1 MDKLQR
7 VDINTHLTNM
17 RENKHLYNFWS
28 QFLQTRNGSVVRNQ
42 GSFDA
47 AESVTEH
54 LGNSGLD
61 VVCAAVKVFTDS
73 RHHPASEVS

>member
-1 MDKLQR
+1 MLGEAFTD
-7 VDINTHLTNM
+7 LTNM
-17 RENKHLYNFWS
+17 RENKDLYNLGS
-28 QFLQTRNGSVVRNQ
+28 QFLQTSNGSVVRNQ
-42 GSFDA
+42 GSFVA

-61 VVCAAVKVFTDS
+61 VVSAAVEVFTDC